1 MVEQGQGNA
10 TGLENALTGSEPT
23 YLQLL
28 QSLTDAI
35 STTAGTNGSALRQF
49 AIQNAA
55 LVDGLMANTA
65 FTQSVGKLIQVEYM
79 IAVGAAAALPVA
91 QDLAAMCSLG
101 VQACAAQA
109 NVIFQDIVASI
120 LELGGT
126 GVGLAGISALDKEA
140 VDQALTKAAAENIAV
155 DVGFDTSNL
164 ESKLKSYLL
173 DSTHPQNQGKAN
185 WFSQT
190 LGFDQSNWQDLAP
203 QLRFDPATAVSTKT
217 TPCGQ
222 TFEQTIPITLATG
235 NTIDTR
241 ILHESIRLNQR

>member
-65 FTQSVGKLIQVEYM
+65 FTQSVGKLIQVEHM
-79 IAVGAAAALPVA
+79 IAVGGAAALPVA

-120 LELGGT
+120 PELGGT

-140 VDQALTKAAAENIAV
+140 VDQALTKAPAENIA
-155 DVGFDTSNL
+155 
-164 ESKLKSYLL
+164 
-173 DSTHPQNQGKAN
+173 AM
-185 WFSQT
+185 
-190 LGFDQSNWQDLAP
+190 LALTP
-203 QLRFDPATAVSTKT
+203 SILRAT
-217 TPCGQ
+217 C
-222 TFEQTIPITLATG
+222 
-235 NTIDTR
+235 
-241 ILHESIRLNQR
+241 SIRLVRKTRARQTGSVRP

>member
-1 MVEQGQGNA
+1 MVEQGQVNA

-35 STTAGTNGSALRQF
+35 STTAATNGSALRQF

-65 FTQSVGKLIQVEYM
+65 FTQSVGKLIQVEHM
-79 IAVGAAAALPVA
+79 IAVGGAAALPVA

-120 LELGGT
+120 PELGGT

-155 DVGFDTSNL
+155 DVGFDTLNL
-164 ESKLKSYLL
+164 ESYLL
-173 DSTHPQNQGKAN
+173 DSTRPQNQSKAN

-190 LGFDQSNWQDLAP
+190 LGFDQSNWQDLAS
-203 QLRFDPATAVSTKT
+203 QLRFDTATAVATKT
-217 TPCGQ
+217 TPYGQ
-222 TFEQTIPITLATG
+222 TFEQTIPITGANGKLI
-235 NTIDTR
+235 NTR
-241 ILHESIRLNQR
+241 IVFMKVYA

>member
-1 MVEQGQGNA
+1 MVEQGQVNA

-65 FTQSVGKLIQVEYM
+65 FTQSVGKLIQVEHM
-79 IAVGAAAALPVA
+79 IAVGGAAALPVA

-120 LELGGT
+120 PELGGT

-140 VDQALTKAAAENIAV
+140 VDQALTKAATENIAV
-155 DVGFDTSNL
+155 DVGFDTLNL
-164 ESKLKSYLL
+164 ESYLL
-173 DSTHPQNQGKAN
+173 DSTRPQNQSKAN

-190 LGFDQSNWQDLAP
+190 LGFDQSNWQDLAS
-203 QLRFDPATAVSTKT
+203 QLRFDTATAVATKT
-217 TPCGQ
+217 TPYGQ
-222 TFEQTIPITLATG
+222 TFEQTIPITGANGKLI
-235 NTIDTR
+235 NTR
-241 ILHESIRLNQR
+241 IVFMKVYA

>member
-1 MVEQGQGNA
+1 MVEQGQVNA

-65 FTQSVGKLIQVEYM
+65 FTQSVGKLIQVEHM
-79 IAVGAAAALPVA
+79 IAVGGAAALPVA

-120 LELGGT
+120 PELGGT

-155 DVGFDTSNL
+155 DVGFDTLNL
-164 ESKLKSYLL
+164 ESYLL
-173 DSTHPQNQGKAN
+173 GSTRPQNQSKAN

-190 LGFDQSNWQDLAP
+190 LGFDQSNWQDLAS
-203 QLRFDPATAVSTKT
+203 QLRFDTATAVATKT
-217 TPCGQ
+217 TPYGQ
-222 TFEQTIPITLATG
+222 TFEQTIPITGANGKLI
-235 NTIDTR
+235 NTR
-241 ILHESIRLNQR
+241 IVFMKVYA